1 MRGVYGDAAATSR
14 GPRTHCNGAA
24 PLSLAAGYCAVAK
37 RNGKQP
43 AKANAEP

>member
-1 MRGVYGDAAATSR
+1 MRELNV
-14 GPRTHCNGAA
+14 A
-24 PLSLAAGYCAVAK
+24 PLPSLAAGYCAVAK

>member
-1 MRGVYGDAAATSR
+1 VAVRALTFCSQRCCGLK
-14 GPRTHCNGAA
+14 GAA
-24 PLSLAAGYCAVAK
+24 ILSLAAGYCAVAK